1 MAIPSL
7 SLGFL
12 SGLLGIG
19 SDIVFGHDRH
29 AGVDVLWRRVRALDL
44 RDQMIDCKRAHGYRT
59 LDHDPLD
66 RAVFKRLEGVG
77 KIVEGKDFKLALHGA
92 KLFGIEHLRHSRPA
106 DLTHAENA
114 LQLRM
119 RAQRGLDY

>member
-44 RDQMIDCKRAHGYRT
+44 RDKMIDCKRAHGYRT
-59 LDHDPLD
+59 LNHDPLN
-66 RAVFKRLEGVG
+66 RTIFERLQGVG
-77 KIVEGKDFKLALHGA
+77 KIVEGKDFELALHGA
-92 KLFGIEHLRHSRPA
+92 KLLVIELLGHSRPT
-106 DLTHAENA
+106 DMTHAENA
-114 LQLRM
+114 L
-119 RAQRGLDY
+119 